1 MTCVQCQEPRM
12 DNWAYC
18 PYCGQNLGK
27 FGSGLLSGAAVQQ
40 AQDNFTLNMRKG
52 LDQQAQGCQMFGGA
66 GNGSGGKVM
75 FQGVSLGVPRAP
87 GVKID
92 LGKPEVYTGAFL
104 SFPLALQ
111 EIAKITLKGTKEPGH
126 VLHGWKVVP
135 EGFKRYSE
143 AMGRHLLR
151 EALTGDPD
159 EHTFQIATTCWND
172 LARLEHRL
180 QDRSKAEG

>member
-1 MTCVQCQEPRM
+1 MRTCIKCAEPRM
-12 DNWAYC
+12 GNWAYC
-18 PYCGQNLGK
+18 PYCGVSTAFRRSDNTAQVTSAYASSRADELASCLAFEG
-27 FGSGLLSGAAVQQ
+27 Q
-40 AQDNFTLNMRKG
+40 AR
-52 LDQQAQGCQMFGGA
+52 
-66 GNGSGGKVM
+66 
-75 FQGVSLGVPRAP
+75 RP
-87 GVKID
+87 GVKLD
-92 LGKPEVYTGAFL
+92 VGKPEVYTGVFQ

-111 EIAKITLKGTKEPGH
+111 EISRITIEGTKEPGH
-126 VLHGWKVVP
+126 VLHGWKEVP

-180 QDRSKAEG
+180 QDRVKAEG

>member
-1 MTCVQCQEPRM
+1 M
-12 DNWAYC
+12 
-18 PYCGQNLGK
+18 
-27 FGSGLLSGAAVQQ
+27 
-40 AQDNFTLNMRKG
+40 
-52 LDQQAQGCQMFGGA
+52 
-66 GNGSGGKVM
+66 
-75 FQGVSLGVPRAP
+75 
-87 GVKID
+87 
-92 LGKPEVYTGAFL
+92 
-104 SFPLALQ
+104 
-111 EIAKITLKGTKEPGH
+111 
-126 VLHGWKVVP
+126 LHGWKVVP